1 MRVDLEDGE
10 LLVEV
15 RCDDKSQGS
24 VWITRESAVE
34 MARAV
39 LAHYEPE
46 PEPDPGPT
54 FQVGQPV
61 IVTGSSAAMPHSLR
75 VGYPATV
82 VGLPDKDGD
91 LFLRG
96 VSAHN
101 IERIIDQ
108 YVNVTDVR
116 HVQPDEYTG

>member
-15 RCDDKSQGS
+15 RRDDKSQGS

-39 LAHYEPE
+39 LAHC
-46 PEPDPGPT
+46 EPDPGPT

-82 VGLPDKDGD
+82 VDLPDKDGD

-116 HVQPDEYTG
+116 HVRPDEYTG